1 MSKPVDLL
9 IFDFD
14 GTLADSLPAAIK
26 SIQQML
32 RDLGLPHKSAE
43 EIGQYIGFG
52 EVPLVAG
59 SIGSEK
65 AEEIKQAQAL
75 YYQHNF
81 ENIKE
86 VKLYPHIRELIDFFQ
101 GKTKIIISNKRDEFI
116 KMILQNHKLDQY
128 FKEILGGDSAPCLK
142 PDPCAILHVL
152 EKYQVAPS
160 RTLFIGDMTVD
171 IETGKNAGVP
181 TCAVSYG
188 FHTRAA
194 LEKMRPDFI
203 VDDIRELKELI
214 Y

>member
-1 MSKPVDLL
+1 MVDLL

-32 RDLGLPHKSAE
+32 RDLGLPPKSVE

-52 EVPLVAG
+52 EWALVAG
-59 SIGSEK
+59 SIGSQKED
-65 AEEIKQAQAL
+65 EIKQAQAL
-75 YYQHNF
+75 YYKHNF

-86 VKLYPHIRELIDFFQ
+86 VQLYPHTRELIEFLKD
-101 GKTKIIISNKRDEFI
+101 KTKFIISNKRDEFI
-116 KMILQNHKLDQY
+116 KMILQRHKLDQY
-128 FKEILGGDSAPCLK
+128 FREILGGDSAPCLK

-152 EKYQVAPS
+152 EKYKIAPS

-171 IETGKNAGVP
+171 IETGKNAGVL

-188 FHTRAA
+188 FHARAA

-203 VDDIRELKELI
+203 IDDILELKELLD
-214 Y
+214 